1 MNLRLLAA
9 NVDIEAWR
17 VVVVIGLHA
26 EESGELTQLR
36 RKLRAGIIHFLRID
50 PGNRECVLSL
60 ILVGGSRADFKHRKR
75 SEKCRY
81 ARNRTDAPH
90 QLRDFSLDRRTR
102 VRRL

>member
-9 NVDIEAWR
+9 NFDIEAWR

-26 EESGELTQLR
+26 EKSGELTQLR
-36 RKLRAGIIHFLRID
+36 RKLRARIIHFLRID
-50 PGNRECVLSL
+50 PGNRECVWSMM
-60 ILVGGSRADFKHRKR
+60 LVACSRADFKPRNR
-75 SEKCRY
+75 SEKCHY
-81 ARNRTDAPH
+81 ARNRTDARH